1 LPKLQPHPLKYR
13 ELLLKLNNFGI
24 IEHPN
29 SKRGK
34 GSERILIL
42 VVNWDSKNKKYHG
55 PQYPIKC
62 HGDGTEIYKPVISKI
77 LSYFGISSDTFWD
90 LYGSA

>member
-1 LPKLQPHPLKYR
+1 MKLG
-13 ELLLKLNNFGI
+13 NFGV

-29 SKRGK
+29 VKRGK
-34 GSERILIL
+34 GSERILIFAS
-42 VVNWDSKNKKYHG
+42 NWNTTTKKYYG

-77 LSYFGISSDTFWD
+77 LNYFGISHEAFWD
-90 LYGSA
+90 QYGSA